1 MANQQESHMILILL
15 MCAEPR
21 APQSNSANSKVFFE
35 LLAGPEIQ
43 WKFHQYGLMYV
54 YISIFIYYI

>member
-1 MANQQESHMILILL
+1 MANRQESHMILILL
-15 MCAEPR
+15 TCAEPR
-21 APQSNSANSKVFFE
+21 APQSNSANSKVFLE

-54 YISIFIYYI
+54 